1 MSRARVL
8 VIDDEVGL
16 LEEVV
21 EWLHFEGYVVYS
33 AGGGAEGV
41 RLALEHR
48 PDLIVCDIMMPY
60 VDGYRVLLEVRTKPE
75 TAMIPFVFL
84 SALAERGE
92 VRRGMSLGADD
103 YVTKPFA
110 RQELLDAV
118 QSRLE
123 KHEEFRR
130 GAARELDALRLGMSV
145 TLPFELRT
153 PIAGI
158 VGFGQL
164 LALDPASYSPA
175 EITHMAKQIAAHGER
190 LLRLFDNYLVFV
202 QLELTKDQSM
212 VADDELCATRTGV
225 SAVAKRLAEHYAREN
240 DLKIELV
247 DALAAISPHLLDKL
261 INELID
267 NAFKFSVAGTPIAVR
282 STVEDGRWSILISDQ
297 GRGMAAE
304 DVQRVGAFTQFQRDE
319 YEQQGLGL
327 GLAIARRIVERNSG
341 DLRIT
346 SQVNSGTTVEV
357 SLPLYAQPLS
367 VEPSPGR
374 SSAL

>member
-1 MSRARVL
+1 MSRAKVL
-8 VIDDEVGL
+8 VIDDEIGL

-21 EWLHFEGYVVYS
+21 EWLQFEGYTVYS
-33 AGGGAEGV
+33 AGGGAEGI

-92 VRRGMSLGADD
+92 IRRGMSLGADD

-118 QSRLE
+118 QARLE

-130 GAARELDALRLGMSV
+130 SAARELDALRFGMSV

-164 LALDPASYSPA
+164 LALDPAAYSPA
-175 EITHMAKQIAAHGER
+175 EITHMAQQIVAHGER
-190 LLRLFDNYLVFV
+190 LLRLFDNYLAFV
-202 QLELTKDQSM
+202 QLELTKEQPV
-212 VADDELCATRTGV
+212 VADDEMCATREGV
-225 SAVAKRLAEHYAREN
+225 NMAAMRLAEYYARRN
-240 DLKIELV
+240 DLKIELA
-247 DALAAISPHLLDKL
+247 DALAAISPQFLDKL
-261 INELID
+261 IHELLD
-267 NAFKFSVAGTPIAVR
+267 NAFKFSVAGTPIVVR
-282 STVEDGRWSILISDQ
+282 STVEDGRLRIRISDQ
-297 GRGMAAE
+297 GRGMAVE
-304 DVQRVGAFTQFQRDE
+304 DAQRAGAFVQFQRDK

-327 GLAIARRIVERNSG
+327 GLAIARRIVERNNG
-341 DLRIT
+341 DLRIS

-357 SLPLYAQPLS
+357 SLPLYAHAPLL
-367 VEPSPGR
+367 EMLPER
-374 SSAL
+374 SST

>member
-1 MSRARVL
+1 MSRAKVL
-8 VIDDEVGL
+8 VIDDEIGL

-21 EWLHFEGYVVYS
+21 EWLQFEGYTVYS
-33 AGGGAEGV
+33 AGGGAEGI

-92 VRRGMSLGADD
+92 IRRGMSLGADD

-118 QSRLE
+118 QARQE
-123 KHEEFRR
+123 KHEEFRSS
-130 GAARELDALRLGMSV
+130 AARELDALRFGMSV

-164 LALDPASYSPA
+164 LALDPAAYSPA
-175 EITHMAKQIAAHGER
+175 EITHMAQQIVAHGER
-190 LLRLFDNYLVFV
+190 LLRLFDNYLAFV
-202 QLELTKDQSM
+202 QLELTKEQPV
-212 VADDELCATRTGV
+212 VADDEMCATREGV
-225 SAVAKRLAEHYAREN
+225 NMAAMRLAEYYARRN
-240 DLKIELV
+240 DLKVELA
-247 DALAAISPHLLDKL
+247 DALAAISPQFLDKL
-261 INELID
+261 IHELLD
-267 NAFKFSVAGTPIAVR
+267 NAFKFSVAGTPIVVR
-282 STVEDGRWSILISDQ
+282 STVEDGRLRIRISDQ
-297 GRGMAAE
+297 GRGMAVE
-304 DVQRVGAFTQFQRDE
+304 DAQRAGAFVQFQRDK

-327 GLAIARRIVERNSG
+327 GLAIARRIVERNNG
-341 DLRIT
+341 DLRIS

-357 SLPLYAQPLS
+357 SLPLYAHAPLL
-367 VEPSPGR
+367 EMLPER
-374 SSAL
+374 SST